1 MIHLDTVVT
10 ILSSINLGIGGWL
23 IYRFENIL
31 GKFLSAIDDT
41 RTDIASEARNTR
53 TNLAGHIAQRSA
65 EIIDQTAQTTSA
77 AATETHSR
85 IDALSTHL
93 STHADDLATQTE
105 SLKAHA
111 RDVIDRA
118 HQNTER
124 TERAKCPQC
133 QRIVYKFQRRAD
145 GTIFRC
151 LDCQAKG

>member
-1 MIHLDTVVT
+1 MINLDTAVT

-23 IYRFENIL
+23 VYRFENML
-31 GKFLSAIDDT
+31 SKFLSAIADT
-41 RTDIASEARNTR
+41 REDVASESDITR
-53 TNLAGHIAQRSA
+53 TNLAGHIAEQTA
-65 EIIDQTAQTTSA
+65 NVIDQTAQATSV
-77 AATETHSR
+77 AATETHRS
-85 IDALSTHL
+85 IAELSTHL
-93 STHADDLATQTE
+93 SIHTEDLASQTE
-105 SLKAHA
+105 SLKTHA

-124 TERAKCPQC
+124 TERAKCPSC